1 MTPDYQP
8 NPIPELRSEEVQEI
22 LTQVPSSLLLWSN
35 TIFALMFIL
44 LIGISFWV
52 RYPDIIS
59 AQAVL
64 TTLEPVQKEFAQTT
78 GKLEVLLVKD
88 HEQVTENQVLAV
100 IENSARYTDVLL
112 LQSIMDTLPINYSD
126 FKFPMEHLPP
136 LFLGELETDFA
147 FFENAYTQYELNKK
161 LQPYSHEML
170 ANKFSLHELRIQL
183 SNLEGQKTIEAK
195 EMLLK
200 QKDLER
206 QKTLFDN
213 GIISAQEY
221 ESKQMAYLQ
230 SERSFQNRISS
241 ISQTREA
248 IGMAQKN
255 TKGNEINRTRE
266 DVVLLKNVIQSYHQL
281 KERIK
286 DWELRYVLKSDLAG
300 NVTFLKVW
308 HAHQRVQEGDLVCSI
323 VPTTAATYLAKL
335 KTPALNSGKI
345 KSGQTVLLK
354 LDNYPETEFGTLQG
368 NIQNISL
375 TPDSEGYY
383 WIDVSLPG
391 RLITSYHKE
400 INMQQEMTGTAEIIT
415 EDLRL
420 IERFFYGFKKLL
432 RP

>member
-1 MTPDYQP
+1 MDPDYQP
-8 NPIPELRSEEVQEI
+8 NPIPELRSEEVQDI
-22 LTQVPSSLLLWSN
+22 LTQVPSSLLRWGN

-78 GKLEVLLVKD
+78 GKLEALLVKD
-88 HEQVTENQVLAV
+88 HDQVAENQVLAV
-100 IENSARYTDVLL
+100 IENSARYMDVLL

-170 ANKFSLHELRIQL
+170 AHKFSVHELQIQL
-183 SNLEGQKTIEAK
+183 NNLEGQKTIEAK
-195 EMLLK
+195 EMQLK

-206 QKTLFDN
+206 HKTLFDN
-213 GIISAQEY
+213 GVISAQEY

-266 DVVLLKNVIQSYHQL
+266 DVVLLKNAIQAYHQL
-281 KERIK
+281 KDRIK
-286 DWELRYVLKSDLAG
+286 EWEIRYVLKSNLKG
-300 NVTFLKVW
+300 KVTFLKIWNAQQSV
-308 HAHQRVQEGDLVCSI
+308 AQGDLVFTI
-323 VPTTAATYLAKL
+323 VPIQNRNFIAKL
-335 KTPALNSGKI
+335 KSPKLNSGKI
-345 KSGQTVLLK
+345 KLGQTVQIK
-354 LDNYPETEFGTLQG
+354 LDNFPETEFGMLKG
-368 NIQNISL
+368 KVKNISL
-375 TPDSEGYY
+375 TPDSDGFYL
-383 WIDVSLPG
+383 IDVSLPNH
-391 RLITSYHKE
+391 LLTTYNKE
-400 INMQQEMTGTAEIIT
+400 IHFQQEMTGTAQIIT
-415 EDLRL
+415 EDMRL
-420 IERFFYGFKKLL
+420 IERFFYSIIRLGS
-432 RP
+432 R